1 MHRRVLSLLVASTLG
16 CAWAAQ
22 SQDSQS
28 LGDAARQARL
38 QKQQKDARA
47 KDAPANSQETQPPK
61 PPKKVVTNDDIPQ
74 HVGSTLTSSHIPRTM
89 VPPYMPPNYDSRQ
102 TPAEQLKAGIE
113 APKNFMASMQRA
125 IDRLNDSLQNPETCV
140 TDCAQRNKAQLEKQQ
155 QLELMKAQ
163 MVQLQK
169 HLEDMQEMVRKQGF
183 GSAVY
188 DP

>member
-1 MHRRVLSLLVASTLG
+1 MHRRVLSLLLVASTLG

-38 QKQQKDARA
+38 QKQQKDAKA
-47 KDAPANSQETQPPK
+47 KDAPANSKETQ

-74 HVGSTLTSSHIPRTM
+74 HVGSTLTSSHTPRTM
-89 VPPYMPPNYDSRQ
+89 VPPYVPPNYDSRQ

-113 APKNFMASMQRA
+113 AQKNFMASMQRA

-140 TDCAQRNKAQLEKQQ
+140 TDCAHRNKAQLEKQQ